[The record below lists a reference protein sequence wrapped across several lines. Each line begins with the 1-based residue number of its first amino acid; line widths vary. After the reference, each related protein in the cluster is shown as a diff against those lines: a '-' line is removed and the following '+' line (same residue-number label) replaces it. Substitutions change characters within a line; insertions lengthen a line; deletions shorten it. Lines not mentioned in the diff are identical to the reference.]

1 MERAVKMNR
10 VNTHLT
16 IKPAVPIPG
25 DGLAAHID
33 YCAPFFRLQ
42 SRHSIWQLSGV
53 VLPPLL
59 HGTI

>member
-1 MERAVKMNR
+1 MERAVKMNYA
-10 VNTHLT
+10 NAYLI
-16 IKPAVPIPG
+16 IKPAVQKSG
-25 DGLAAHID
+25 GLAHID